1 MKTDQPTIPIGPELR
16 QARIERGI
24 TASFVARKL
33 GVSTTMLHDLE
44 FDKRTWTEAY
54 VDGYRKAIGL
64 TEMKNT
70 TDGPTHG

>member
-1 MKTDQPTIPIGPELR
+1 MKTDQPPSTIGPELR

-44 FDKRTWTEAY
+44 FAKRTWTEAY
-54 VDGYRKAIGL
+54 IADTARPSVCLKWRTQPIS
-64 TEMKNT
+64 
-70 TDGPTHG
+70 PPH